1 MSAWESTIQTPG
13 PPDRPNLSVI
23 VPVFN
28 EAENVERLLD
38 EIHDVLRPT
47 GLRYETVFVDD
58 GSTDGTADRLKERT
72 RSDPALVVVRLRK
85 NFGQTAALSAGF
97 DYARGDLIVTMDGDR
112 QNDPADIPRLL
123 EKLREGYDIVSGWRV
138 HRKDPWLTRRIPSR
152 IANGLISLI
161 TGVRLHDY
169 GCSLKI
175 FRGDVIRQIRLYGEM
190 HRFIPAIAS
199 WIGVSVAELPVNH
212 RPRTA
217 GRSKYGL
224 SRTVRVI
231 LDLLTVKFLLSYA
244 TRPIQIFGL
253 IGLIS
258 LGIGAGTGIYLSIM
272 RLVFLESIANRP
284 LLLFAVLL
292 VTTGFQFVTIGLLA
306 EMISRTYHESQ
317 KKAIYVVKEIA
328 GFDGGGSA
336 GETAEGGR
344 PIG

>member
-1 MSAWESTIQTPG
+1 MSALESTIQAPG
-13 PPDRPNLSVI
+13 THERPNLSVI
-23 VPVFN
+23 IPVFN
-28 EAENVERLLD
+28 EADNVERLLD

-47 GLRYETVFVDD
+47 GLKYEVVFVDD
-58 GSTDGTADRLKERT
+58 GSTDRTADRLKERV
-72 RSDPALVVVRLRK
+72 RSDPALVVIRLRK

-97 DYARGDLIVTMDGDR
+97 DHARGDLIVTMDGDR

-123 EKLREGYDIVSGWRV
+123 DKLREGFDIVSGWRV

-161 TGVRLHDY
+161 TGVHLHDY

-258 LGIGAGTGIYLSIM
+258 LGIGAGIGVYLSVL

-292 VTTGFQFVTIGLLA
+292 VMTGFQFVTMGLLA

-317 KKAIYVVKEIA
+317 EKPIYVVKEIA
-328 GFDGGGSA
+328 AFDSSGSA
-336 GETAEGGR
+336 GETAGGGR